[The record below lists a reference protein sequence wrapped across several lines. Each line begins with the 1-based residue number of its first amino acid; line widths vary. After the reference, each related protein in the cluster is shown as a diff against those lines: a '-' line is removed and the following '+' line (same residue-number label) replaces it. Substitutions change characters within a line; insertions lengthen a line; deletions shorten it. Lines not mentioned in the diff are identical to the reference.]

1 MIVYALVC
9 AAILCLVWPMNKKAT
24 DLILDL
30 DSLSPEEPVPYA
42 PKETKYIEAVAA
54 LQVVQT
60 RLHNTD
66 LLDDDQRDAINT
78 LALALTAGST
88 E

>member
-9 AAILCLVWPMNKKAT
+9 AAILCLVWPSSKKAT
-24 DLILDL
+24 APMLDL
-30 DSLSPEEPVPYA
+30 DTLPPEQPVPYA
-42 PKETKYIEAVAA
+42 PPETQYIEAVAA

-60 RLHNTD
+60 RLHNTGQ
-66 LLDDDQRDAINT
+66 LDDDQRDAINT